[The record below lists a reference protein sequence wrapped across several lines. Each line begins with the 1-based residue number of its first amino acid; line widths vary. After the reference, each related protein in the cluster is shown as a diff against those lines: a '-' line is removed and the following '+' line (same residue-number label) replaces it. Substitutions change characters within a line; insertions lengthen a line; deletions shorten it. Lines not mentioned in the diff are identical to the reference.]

1 MQCKFAMKRAMQLTA
16 ALVMAGTLGAVHAQS
31 PVKIGMITTLSTAG
45 GYLGED
51 VRDGFLLAVEQEGG
65 QLGGVPVEV
74 LIEDDALSP
83 EQARQI
89 ATRMV
94 EGDGVS
100 IVTGTIF
107 SNVAM
112 ALVPRLVRDDVIV
125 LSPNAGPSQLA
136 GSMCHENY
144 FNVAWQ
150 NDNLHEAM
158 GQFVL
163 DSGYNNVFILA
174 PNYPAGRDAMAGF
187 KRYYTG
193 PLAGETYTQLGQT
206 DFAAEISSIRAA
218 DPDAVFFFLPGGMG
232 VNFTRQYH
240 QAGMSARVP
249 LFGPAF
255 SFDNILVSAVGEAAE
270 GVFNTS
276 QWSADLDVPAN
287 NAFVAAFVERHDRL
301 PTLYA
306 SQGYDTAR
314 LLASALAAV
323 DGDIDNR
330 DALRSALKAA
340 DFESV
345 RGAFRFGNNQH
356 PIQDIH
362 VREVVRDDN
371 GNLTN
376 RLVGRVFEAHQDA
389 FAADCR
395 LP

>member
-1 MQCKFAMKRAMQLTA
+1 MKRVQQLAVALALASAMGL
-16 ALVMAGTLGAVHAQS
+16 AQAQA

-51 VRDGFLLAVEQEGG
+51 VRDGFMLAVAQENG
-65 QLGGVPVEV
+65 QLGGVPVQV
-74 LIEDDALSP
+74 LIEDDGLSP

-94 EGDGVS
+94 EGEGVS

-136 GSMCHENY
+136 GAMCHENY

-163 DSGYNNVFILA
+163 DSGYGNVYILA

-187 KRYYTG
+187 KRYFTG
-193 PLAGETYTQLGQT
+193 GLAGETYTQLGQT
-206 DFAAEISSIRAA
+206 DFAAEISLIRAA
-218 DPDAVFFFLPGGMG
+218 NPDAVFFFLPGGMG

-287 NAFVAAFVERHDRL
+287 QAFVAAFIERHGRI

-323 DGDIDNR
+323 DGDIGDR
-330 DALRSALKAA
+330 DGLRAALKRA

-345 RGAFRFGNNQH
+345 RGGFRFGNNQH

-362 VREVVRDDN
+362 VREVVRNAD
-371 GNLTN
+371 GVLTN

-389 FAADCR
+389 FAVECP